1 MAQRKFDPEA
11 LEEFMRVVRD
21 QLLKPLEDELQP
33 LMLEGGALNKE
44 PAFGDLEGS
53 KTALDAYKR
62 FHEGTWANVEA
73 TRAAYY
79 GMLKTLQDSIDLS
92 DEAESM
98 NVAETSSYENELN

>member
-11 LEEFMRVVRD
+11 LEEFMRVVREK
-21 QLLKPLEDELQP
+21 LLKPLEDELQP

-44 PAFGDLEGS
+44 PAFGDLDGS
-53 KTALDAYKR
+53 KTALDTYKR
-62 FHEGTWANVEA
+62 FHQGTWDNVEA

-79 GMLKTLQDSIDLS
+79 GILKTLQDSIDLG

-98 NVAETSSYENELN
+98 NVSETSSYANEL